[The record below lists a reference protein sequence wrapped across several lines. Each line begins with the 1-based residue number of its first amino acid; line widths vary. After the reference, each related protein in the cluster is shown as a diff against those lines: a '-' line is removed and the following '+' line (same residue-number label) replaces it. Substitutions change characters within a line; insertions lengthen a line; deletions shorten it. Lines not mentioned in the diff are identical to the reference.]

1 MKIGIVVPF
10 FTPYIM
16 GNEYELAASLAKLGA
31 SVTIITS
38 RSRAPREKMVSTQ
51 YAAPEA
57 LPFAVK
63 YVSLLLD
70 VGEIPLAPGS
80 FFEVLRD
87 DYDVL
92 LLQEDYQPICH
103 FAYCAARWKK
113 VPTVLSTERNY
124 TPDGIKGTVLSVFDM
139 TINRP
144 IRRGATVYTAHDR
157 AARDYVEGHLG
168 VRKGRVQ
175 VIPIGTD
182 TDFFRYRT
190 GGQHLRDGRFKVL
203 TVARLH
209 PYKGLDHLIRAM
221 DIVHKKDDGI
231 VLYIKGNGPQAE
243 QLKGLAAGLGLQD
256 VRPVPG
262 QAGGQRPDAAHVF
275 GGRPVLPAEHRRAVR
290 LRPRGSPGLLP
301 ARALREDRGHA
312 GHGGRREDRF
322 PGAAGRPGGA
332 RGEDIIAGVGRGH
345 AGPYG
350 HGRPGVGGL
359 SLRLAGRRPPVHG
372 LDHVNYGTGEMNDV
386 FTACRGH
393 RLYVQS
399 LFQPEE
405 VPGIAPRPGLPVV

>member
-51 YAAPEA
+51 HAAPEA

-63 YVSLLLD
+63 YVPLLLD
-70 VGEIPLAPGS
+70 AGEIPLAPGS
-80 FFEVLRD
+80 YFEVLRD

-103 FAYCAARWKK
+103 FAYCAARRKK

-124 TPDGIKGTVLSVFDM
+124 TPAGIKGTVLSVFDL

-144 IRRGATVYTAHDR
+144 IRRGATAYTAHDR
-157 AARDYVEGHLG
+157 AARDYVEEHLG
-168 VRKGRVQ
+168 VRKGRVR

-190 GGQHLRDGRFKVL
+190 GGEHLKDGRFKIL

-209 PYKGLDHLIRAM
+209 PYKGLDHLIKAM

-231 VLYIKGNGPQAE
+231 VLYIKGNGPQVE

-256 VRPVPG
+256 VVRFLDRPVDKDQMPLMYSEADLYCQPSVVEPFG
-262 QAGGQRPDAAHVF
+262 CAPVEAQACS
-275 GGRPVLPAEHRRAVR
+275 RPVLCAKTGGMLDTVDDGKTGFLVPPADPEALAEKILLLASDEAMRARMGTAAREWAVARFDWSVVVR
-290 LRPRGSPGLLP
+290 QYMDLITSITAPGK
-301 ARALREDRGHA
+301 
-312 GHGGRREDRF
+312 
-322 PGAAGRPGGA
+322 
-332 RGEDIIAGVGRGH
+332 
-345 AGPYG
+345 
-350 HGRPGVGGL
+350 
-359 SLRLAGRRPPVHG
+359 
-372 LDHVNYGTGEMNDV
+372 
-386 FTACRGH
+386 
-393 RLYVQS
+393 
-399 LFQPEE
+399 
-405 VPGIAPRPGLPVV
+405 